1 MRILLSGGSLG
12 QETKGYNGLSEY
24 IDFIRQIFPDFHNEV
39 ELIIS
44 EDNKLFAKLK
54 YTGTQ
59 KGVLFGI
66 EPINQK
72 IEYSGSAVFTFQN
85 GKIIDVWVLGD
96 IYGLLQQLQRKA
108 PI

>member
-1 MRILLSGGSLG
+1 M
-12 QETKGYNGLSEY
+12 
-24 IDFIRQIFPDFHNEV
+24 
-39 ELIIS
+39 
-44 EDNKLFAKLK
+44 K

-96 IYGLLQQLQRKA
+96 IYGYIQQLQRKV
-108 PI
+108 IISNCITKRMIL